1 MSLLFGSKDRTPEPA
16 PVQACELGDEAFYVT
31 LARDVERFAG
41 HGVLLYAGRPAEK
54 LVAAG
59 VCTVMLFDDDDDESM
74 PAVQEGPSV
83 RTLAAAVA
91 GRVLVHTAETCATG
105 RARAWG

>member
-31 LARDVERFAG
+31 ESRDVERFAG
-41 HGVLLYAGRPAEK
+41 HGVALYAGRPAEK

-59 VCTVMLFDDDDDESM
+59 VCTVVLDFGDGPSQ
-74 PAVQEGPSV
+74 PAVQEGPGDV
-83 RTLAAAVA
+83 RPAVWLG

-105 RARAWG
+105 RARAGA

>member
-1 MSLLFGSKDRTPEPA
+1 MSLLFGSKEPTPEPA

-31 LARDVERFAG
+31 ANRDVERFEG
-41 HGVLLYAGRPAEK
+41 HGVAMYAGPKATTLVAWGVLKATEGIDRSPLPVVRVGPDDQRPAG
-54 LVAAG
+54 LVG
-59 VCTVMLFDDDDDESM
+59 
-74 PAVQEGPSV
+74 
-83 RTLAAAVA
+83 